1 VYKAVAERT
10 LEVKNT
16 RIAKGK
22 GRSDK
27 EWDDAAL
34 KAGMAILRKQLVPEA
49 VRALRPRQRRMA
61 VALETKVVGQLSRY
75 LSRIE
80 VLGAHNTWV

>member
-1 VYKAVAERT
+1 LTSAYKAVAERT

-27 EWDDAAL
+27 EWDDTAL
-34 KAGMAILRKQLVPEA
+34 MVGMPMLSMQLIPKQFE
-49 VRALRPRQRRMA
+49 
-61 VALETKVVGQLSRY
+61 LSDPD
-75 LSRIE
+75 S
-80 VLGAHNTWV
+80 GACQ